1 MNNPLEKLFVMSKI
15 ISRITKRF
23 IITFFISQLS
33 FSVFAANKIVLIG
46 SENMHKGLL
55 SSFDLEHI
63 PSNLSYTLPNN
74 YIIEVKN
81 NTAPLDEISQQED
94 VLAIVCQTSN
104 ECVLALKDSAAK
116 DLLVIS
122 ATASSRLLGDAENIW
137 RMAPS
142 NALQAKAIYHEIK
155 TKTAQEPI
163 AIIYEPKDYGLDL
176 YASMME
182 EVFFNTILENDGP
195 KLAGAIPLHTNIN
208 LNETQKSIT
217 ADKAIAVLQDFAK
230 MNVKSVAYFGYRDG
244 FNALTDE
251 TIGGNPNVVDHWY
264 VGDGVPIQ
272 AGEKPT
278 NLSVFKP
285 YYPNTAGETNTPAYY
300 YAHDAGTLLS
310 KTIAKMETTTD
321 PDRTLFLET
330 AKTLELSD
338 EETQTGKKTFNTA
351 DEHGVFNVDVYDSLG
366 NLQTKKITFTR

>member
-1 MNNPLEKLFVMSKI
+1 M
-15 ISRITKRF
+15 
-23 IITFFISQLS
+23 TFFISQLS
-33 FSVFAANKIVLIG
+33 FSVFAANKIVVIG

-55 SSFDLEHI
+55 TSFDLEHT
-63 PSNLSYTLPNN
+63 PTNLSYTLPNN
-74 YIIEVKN
+74 YIIEVKS

-104 ECVLALKDSAAK
+104 ECALALKDSAAK

-142 NALQAKAIYHEIK
+142 NALQAKAIYNEIK
-155 TKTAQEPI
+155 TETAQEPI
-163 AIIYEPKDYGLDL
+163 AIIYEPQDYGFDL

-195 KLAGAIPLHTNIN
+195 KLAGAIPFHMNVN
-208 LNETQKSIT
+208 LDETQKSIT
-217 ADKAIAVLQDFAK
+217 ADKAIAALQDFSK
-230 MNVKSVAYFGYRDG
+230 MGIKSVAYFGYRDG

-251 TIGGNPNVVDHWY
+251 TMGGSPNVVNHWY
-264 VGDGVPIQ
+264 VGDGVAIQ
-272 AGEKPT
+272 PDEKPL

-285 YYPNTAGETNTPAYY
+285 YSPNIAGEINTPAYY

-310 KTIAKMETTTD
+310 KAMTKMGTTTD
-321 PDRTLFLET
+321 PDRSFFLDT
-330 AKTLELSD
+330 AKTLELSN
-338 EETQTGKKTFNTA
+338 EETKTGKKTFNTA

-366 NLQTKKITFTR
+366 NLQTKQITFTR